1 LKKLKMID
9 LQTITRAYLQDAI
22 SLSRREHQGDAPAVQ
37 AVHDRTQM
45 GRQDA
50 LRKWLGSYRVTRFS
64 GADRAAAAVLKFADD
79 GGCDREVRLS
89 YDELMS
95 KFDTLH
101 EQCRKLVHL
110 NKDNAQRDLTS
121 FTSKAL
127 WCCYPSSVPI
137 YDNFTQSSVW
147 IISRLSGVSL
157 TMDHPPKH
165 RYRPFAS
172 AWLAMYGQV
181 ASIINE
187 ADLQEYL
194 YPVRV
199 FDKVLWIVGEPNY
212 NRDPSKVAQRGPR
225 NPSVQQAGPRSRN
238 PL

>member
-1 LKKLKMID
+1 
-9 LQTITRAYLQDAI
+9 
-22 SLSRREHQGDAPAVQ
+22 
-37 AVHDRTQM
+37 M

-50 LRKWLGSYRVTRFS
+50 LRKWLGSYRVTRFR

-89 YDELMS
+89 YDELIS
-95 KFDTLH
+95 KFDALH
-101 EQCRKLVHL
+101 EQCRKLVPL

-147 IISRLSGVSL
+147 IISRLSGVSP

-165 RYRPFAS
+165 RYRPFAD
-172 AWLAMYGQV
+172 AWLAMYSQV

-187 ADLQEYL
+187 ADLQGYL

-212 NRDPSKVAQRGPR
+212 NRDPSKVGLA
-225 NPSVQQAGPRSRN
+225 AGAAKS
-238 PL
+238 